1 MKASRSCSF
10 FVFFVQHFVDLIIDL
25 LLLNQKK
32 MMQVSNTPTPEAA
45 TPVEKFEHD
54 SDGGGYDPFIS

>member
-1 MKASRSCSF
+1 
-10 FVFFVQHFVDLIIDL
+10 
-25 LLLNQKK
+25 

-54 SDGGGYDPFIS
+54 SEFQMVEVMTPL